1 MLVVPVGMPG
11 IVDASFYKTW
21 IVNLALVASALAIA
35 LRAVLVRAERV
46 AWTLLAGAVGAY
58 AAGQIYWAFWLEHRS
73 DPPFPS
79 VCDALWLAIYPL
91 GCAALVLLARRRLA
105 NRPAILLDGLAGGAA
120 LAALAESAVFASI
133 LGGTS
138 GLPPIARTIALT
150 YPIGDLVLF
159 AAVAAVF
166 ALTGWHPGSFWLLL
180 GGGFALVA
188 IGDTV
193 YTTML
198 ANGVVST
205 TIALNGLWTLG
216 LVAIGLAAWAPPRRH
231 EQRSIGW
238 RVLLVPTAAGSIA
251 LTMLVYGNLA
261 RLNALAT
268 GLAATAIV
276 AGILR
281 AFFTFGDLRSLA
293 ESQRE
298 AVTDHLTGLGNRRL
312 LMRDLEAALAGRR
325 TLWVVLLDL
334 DGFKAYNDRFGHTEG
349 DLLLA
354 RLGWRLAAAMEG
366 HGGAY
371 RIGGDEFCVL
381 IYEPGDAPATL
392 RNVTAA
398 LQESGE
404 EFSIVSSSGV
414 VHVPSEAADAS
425 SALRLAD
432 ARMYAQK
439 NSRPGA
445 AKHQAG
451 DVALAILA
459 EAQPT
464 LGRHVDD
471 VSLLAVAV
479 GRQLGLGV
487 GELDDLAQ
495 AADLHDVGKVAI
507 PASILDKPG
516 PLDEEEWRWMHRHT
530 LIGGRMLA
538 GAPALRN
545 VARIVRATHERFDGT
560 GYPDGL
566 AGEEI
571 PMAARIIAVCDAFD
585 AMVSDRV
592 YRRALSYEEA
602 IGELERGSGAQFDPR
617 VVAAFLVIQH
627 TRAAAA

>member
-1 MLVVPVGMPG
+1 LL
-11 IVDASFYKTW
+11 DAGDVEFYKRW
-21 IVNLALVASALAIA
+21 IVNAALVVSALVTG
-35 LRAVLVRAERV
+35 LRALCVRSERL
-46 AWTLLAGAVGAY
+46 AWTLLAAALGCY
-58 AAGQIYWAFWLEHRS
+58 ATGQVYWAFWLEHRPE
-73 DPPFPS
+73 PPFPS
-79 VCDALWLAIYPL
+79 VCDGLWLAIYPL
-91 GCAALVLLARRRLA
+91 GCGALVLLARRRLS
-105 NRPAILLDGLAGGAA
+105 NRPAILLDGVAGGAA
-120 LAALAESAVFASI
+120 LAALAESAVFGAI
-133 LGGTS
+133 VDGTS
-138 GLPPIARTIALT
+138 GLPPLARTIAIA

-159 AAVAAVF
+159 AAVVAVF

-198 ANGVVST
+198 ADGVVST

-216 LVAIGLAAWAPPRRH
+216 LVAIALAAWAPPRRH
-231 EQRSIGW
+231 VQRSIGW
-238 RVLLVPTAAGSIA
+238 RVLLVPTAGGATA
-251 LTMLVYGNLA
+251 LTTLVYGNLE
-261 RLNALAT
+261 RINALAT

-312 LMRDLEAALAGRR
+312 LMRDLEKALAAGR
-325 TLWVVLLDL
+325 TLWLVLLDL

-354 RLGWRLAAAMEG
+354 RLGWRLAGAMEG
-366 HGGAY
+366 RGGAY

-381 IYEPGDAPATL
+381 IPEPGNAPAVL
-392 RNVTAA
+392 RDVSAA

-404 EFSIVSSSGV
+404 EFSVVSSSGV
-414 VHVPSEAADAS
+414 VHVPSEAADPS
-425 SALRLAD
+425 SALRIAD

-451 DVALAILA
+451 GVALAILA

-471 VSLLAVAV
+471 VSLLAVAL
-479 GRQLGLGV
+479 GRELGLGV
-487 GELDDLAQ
+487 AELDDLAQ

-507 PASILDKPG
+507 PSSILDKPG
-516 PLDEEEWRWMHRHT
+516 PLEEEEWHWMRRHT
-530 LIGGRMLA
+530 LIGERMLA

-560 GYPDGL
+560 GYPDGI

-571 PMAARIIAVCDAFD
+571 PLAARVIAVCDAFD

-592 YRRALSYEEA
+592 YRRALSYEQA
-602 IGELERGSGAQFDPR
+602 IRELERGAGTQFDPR
-617 VVAAFLVIQH
+617 VVSAFLAVRH
-627 TRAAAA
+627 TRLAVA